1 MGPGGQARAGK
12 ILQSWV
18 LLCMAARF
26 CAAADAGAS
35 RYAGAEVCISCH
47 KEIGTSQAG
56 TAMAKTWHG
65 RVTPLLPPNYA
76 GRVEEGPLVYEIRRE
91 NDHFEY
97 ATLVPHNTEVTL
109 PVDVIVGGERHG
121 LSFLAGIEKLGGIP
135 LERRALVEARYVY
148 NTPHHRLALSP
159 GFPTETPRSYETAIG
174 RTISPTF
181 ETKCLTCHGQPETLG
196 AGKQGGVRCESCH
209 GPGAAHVEAIRQQ
222 GKPTGIVNP
231 KKLTADESLEIC
243 AQCHSGFSFQSD
255 PLPKELLVSSQVPAM
270 RSSEC
275 YIQSGKAFACTACH
289 DPHRDRARAEVIRAS
304 VSTCLGCHST
314 DVKRHA
320 GICPV
325 NGAAGCIEC
334 HMPVTDAGVFRL
346 TDHWIR
352 VHPEQG
358 VAAARTDERL
368 GSQVRPLREFL
379 RIIVTDSEAKAQM
392 ALDRLA
398 RGDAFFDVAH
408 DLSSDV
414 TGPGGGYIGESW
426 LPQMDAKLADAA
438 AKLRYGE
445 TSGAV
450 DLGDRRVI
458 LQRVPRDFKLEAGRL
473 FEEASA
479 LKARGEVKSA
489 LEKDQEAL
497 KIYPYFLRALIFMGV
512 TLGENGNV
520 QRGSEVLDFA
530 ARLYPKDPT
539 AQFDLG
545 LTLGGLG
552 NRTGQI
558 EAFRRAI
565 ALDPDNVAVYENLG
579 AALYGVGDWQA
590 AIEACQQGLKID
602 PLSAK
607 LYFNL
612 SMMLEEHGGA
622 AEAEQAKA
630 MAKQIDPQIAA
641 K

>member
-1 MGPGGQARAGK
+1 METGGQARAGK

-18 LLCMAARF
+18 LLLIAVRF
-26 CAAADAGAS
+26 CAAAAAGAS
-35 RYAGAEVCISCH
+35 SYAGAQVCISCH
-47 KEIGTSQAG
+47 KEIGASQAG
-56 TAMAKTWHG
+56 TAMAKTWQG
-65 RVTPLLPPNYA
+65 LVTPLLPRNYA
-76 GRVEEGPLVYEIRRE
+76 GRVEEGALVYEIRRE
-91 NDHFEY
+91 NNHFVY
-97 ATLVPHNTEVTL
+97 TTLLPRSAKVTL
-109 PVDVIVGGERHG
+109 PVDVIMGGERHG
-121 LSFLAGIEKLGGIP
+121 LSFLARIEKLGGIP
-135 LERRALVEARYVY
+135 LERKALIEARYVY
-148 NTPHHRLALSP
+148 NTPHHALALSP
-159 GFPTETPRSYETAIG
+159 GFPTETPRSYETAFG

-181 ETKCLTCHGQPETLG
+181 ETKCLTCHGHPETLG
-196 AGKQGGVRCESCH
+196 AGTQGGVRCESCH
-209 GPGAAHVEAIRQQ
+209 GPGAEHVQAIHQ
-222 GKPTGIVNP
+222 GKTKGIVNP

-243 AQCHSGFSFQSD
+243 AQCHAGFSFHAD

-304 VSTCLGCHST
+304 VNTCQGCHSSQ
-314 DVKRHA
+314 VKGHA

-325 NGAAGCIEC
+325 NADAGCIDC

-358 VAAARTDERL
+358 VPAARTDERL
-368 GSQVRPLREFL
+368 RSEVRPLREFL
-379 RIIVTDSEAKAQM
+379 RIIVTDSEAKAQL

-398 RGDAFFDVAH
+398 KGDAFFEVAH

-414 TGPGGGYIGESW
+414 TAPGGGYIGESW
-426 LPQMDAKLADAA
+426 LAQMDAKLADAA

-458 LQRVPRDFKLEAGRL
+458 LQRVPGDFKLEAGRL

-479 LKARGEVKSA
+479 FKVHGEVKRA
-489 LEKDQEAL
+489 LEKDAEAL
-497 KIYPYFLRALIFMGV
+497 RIYPYFLRALIFMGV
-512 TLGENGNV
+512 TLGESGNV

-530 ARLYPKDPT
+530 ARLYPKDST
-539 AQFDLG
+539 VEFNLG
-545 LTLGGLG
+545 LTIGGLG
-552 NRTGQI
+552 NRSGQI

-579 AALYGVGDWQA
+579 AALYGAGDWQA
-590 AIEACQQGLKID
+590 AIEACKQGLSID

-612 SMMLEEHGGA
+612 SMMLAEHGDAG
-622 AEAEQAKA
+622 EAEQVKA
-630 MAKQIDPQIAA
+630 LAKQIDPEIAA